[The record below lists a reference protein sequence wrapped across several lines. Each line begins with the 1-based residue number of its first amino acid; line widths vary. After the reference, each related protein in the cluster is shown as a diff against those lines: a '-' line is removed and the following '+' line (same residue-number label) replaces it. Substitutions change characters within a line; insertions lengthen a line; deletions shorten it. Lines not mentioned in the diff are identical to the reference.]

1 MPIPISAGSNLQQAV
16 PMGVKTFFLYLLLG
30 TMFATCTNHAQ
41 ADTRWHVI
49 LAAVGNEQ
57 KVFDNFISD
66 FAGMLKAHNDIA
78 SLTELH
84 ASIDDRWPA
93 SGLQALDRSLAAL
106 TPQEGEGCLVY
117 MTGHGA
123 PDGLAMSADTP
134 TIFVRPTRME
144 SMLKS
149 CAGRPTVLVV
159 SACYSGV
166 YVRPGITRTERI
178 VMSASAADLTSFGC
192 SDNLQYTFFDQCFM
206 DAWPRQNNWGSLA
219 DDINNCVRSTE
230 RSGNFPASKPQ
241 FFFGPGMRERSLP
254 VR

>member
-1 MPIPISAGSNLQQAV
+1 
-16 PMGVKTFFLYLLLG
+16 MGVKTFFLYLLLG
-30 TMFATCTNHAQ
+30 TMFATCTSA
-41 ADTRWHVI
+41 ARAATRWHVI
-49 LAAVGNEQ
+49 LAAAGNEQ
-57 KVFDNFISD
+57 KVFDNFVSD
-66 FAGMLKAHNDIA
+66 FASTLAASAEIA

-106 TPQEGEGCLVY
+106 KPQEGEGCLVY
-117 MTGHGA
+117 VTGHGA
-123 PDGLAMSADTP
+123 PEGLAMSADTP
-134 TIFVRPTRME
+134 TIFVRPSRME
-144 SMLKS
+144 TMLNS

-166 YVRPGITRTERI
+166 YVRAGITRAERI

-219 DDINNCVRSTE
+219 DDINDCVRLTE

-241 FFFGPGMRERSLP
+241 FFFGPGMRELALP